1 MMNFEYD
8 ASQDVLSGERLTT
21 AYMINQPSKT
31 LRLNDAGFSEQTKQL
46 KAEIHSNGAHD
57 NIGMMHGIIL
67 QKIPPTASRLS
78 SANSSPRDHFNTI
91 LQSSTERKQTKC
103 KTNLDVFK

>member
-21 AYMINQPSKT
+21 AYRINQPSKT

-46 KAEIHSNGAHD
+46 KAEIHSNGTHD
-57 NIGMMHGIIL
+57 NIGMMHGSYYKRSNIHLLQQVDCHQPIL
-67 QKIPPTASRLS
+67 HHVITTTLCSKATQKG
-78 SANSSPRDHFNTI
+78 
-91 LQSSTERKQTKC
+91 KQTK
-103 KTNLDVFK
+103 